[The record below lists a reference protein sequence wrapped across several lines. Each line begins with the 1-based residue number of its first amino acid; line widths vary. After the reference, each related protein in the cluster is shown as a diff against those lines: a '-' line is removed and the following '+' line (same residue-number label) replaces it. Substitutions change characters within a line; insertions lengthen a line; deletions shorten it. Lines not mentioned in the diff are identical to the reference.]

1 MKTKLFGF
9 SMLTAISALTL
20 SAVAF
25 GTNASATDTATPS
38 PAPVISTDSGAND
51 DAEILTL
58 LSAQSDVTDN
68 TQVVDTLSDANKTED
83 ALEQAAFDDDVKAA
97 VLAGDSAS
105 AAQLTASAAIL
116 TSIDVPEVQAVAA
129 DDAEA
134 HTLIIGLPQ
143 K

>member
-1 MKTKLFGF
+1 
-9 SMLTAISALTL
+9 MLAAISALTL

-25 GTNASATDTATPS
+25 GTNASATDTPS
-38 PAPVISTDSGAND
+38 PAPVVSTDSGVND

-58 LSAQSDVTDN
+58 LSTQVDITDN
-68 TQVVDTLSDANKTED
+68 SQEADASSDANKAED
-83 ALEQAAFDDDVKAA
+83 AQEQATFDDDIKAA
-97 VLAGDSAS
+97 VLAGDADS
-105 AAQLTASAAIL
+105 AAQLTAAAAIV
-116 TSIDVPEVQAVAA
+116 TTIDAPELQAVAA